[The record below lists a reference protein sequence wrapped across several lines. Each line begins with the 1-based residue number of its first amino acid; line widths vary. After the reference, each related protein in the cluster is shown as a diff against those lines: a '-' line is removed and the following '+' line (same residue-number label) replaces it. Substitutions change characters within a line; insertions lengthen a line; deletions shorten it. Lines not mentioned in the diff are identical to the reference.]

1 MSLLDK
7 VVAESAKVDLSPN
20 CKKTMCMVVTKQAT
34 VPECNIF
41 VEGIKIQQV
50 DMFNYLGSLLTS
62 DGKCDRDKKKNRN
75 DKGFI

>member
-1 MSLLDK
+1 
-7 VVAESAKVDLSPN
+7 
-20 CKKTMCMVVTKQAT
+20 MVVTKQAT